1 MNESSNEMIFSGSM
15 HEFEQLINDNKLLLY
30 SIVYSIA
37 GNLEADDIVQES
49 FIYAYY
55 HYGSLK
61 NKTNLSSWLCT
72 IARNKAYGSI
82 KRARRFV
89 SMDDLGSAVSSVTPE
104 SVILRRDEKE
114 HIMRE
119 VYALSEKYRE
129 TVMLYYFAEKSVRE
143 ISEILSIPE
152 GTVKFRLADARKKL
166 RKELFEMF
174 EEEKKTVEN
183 KDIFSKIKET
193 TEKARKAIK
202 ENDIKSAAEICD
214 EVLLD
219 SIDLKNL
226 SNDERYILSDFYHA
240 KIRSIMYT
248 ENRDTVNQYVKKV
261 VEIAESSGDDEWIS
275 SSYSYYASHLSNA
288 WHKEE
293 ASKYRKLS
301 LERAEKTGK
310 ASIIADCSYW
320 CGIDAFNNDDFEN
333 AKKYFSRILEM
344 KETLFA
350 DKDNECSNK
359 TSYALAYSAYTVIKN
374 AGSRVNKLKNYASLA
389 PVIERKPEGYSLS
402 ESQGSS
408 YSSDSIFLNS
418 MDIFSSIAKI
428 SPFLSE
434 KIKEGY
440 TFEQNTF
447 SYSYYPVQSL
457 FEVVSMNET
466 YETPDGK
473 FENCLHIRYT
483 NQLSDNNNNFS
494 NRITNG
500 ITDIWYAP
508 NIGIAGYTFA
518 PIEGKKTCLKLSE
531 YHV

>member
-1 MNESSNEMIFSGSM
+1 MMRQLNESSNEMIFSGSM

-226 SNDERYILSDFYHA
+226 SNTLYTFRLLSCKNSLH
-240 KIRSIMYT
+240 
-248 ENRDTVNQYVKKV
+248 NV
-261 VEIAESSGDDEWIS
+261 
-275 SSYSYYASHLSNA
+275 
-288 WHKEE
+288 
-293 ASKYRKLS
+293 YRK
-301 LERAEKTGK
+301 
-310 ASIIADCSYW
+310 
-320 CGIDAFNNDDFEN
+320 
-333 AKKYFSRILEM
+333 
-344 KETLFA
+344 
-350 DKDNECSNK
+350 
-359 TSYALAYSAYTVIKN
+359 
-374 AGSRVNKLKNYASLA
+374 
-389 PVIERKPEGYSLS
+389 
-402 ESQGSS
+402 
-408 YSSDSIFLNS
+408 
-418 MDIFSSIAKI
+418 
-428 SPFLSE
+428 
-434 KIKEGY
+434 
-440 TFEQNTF
+440 
-447 SYSYYPVQSL
+447 
-457 FEVVSMNET
+457 
-466 YETPDGK
+466 
-473 FENCLHIRYT
+473 
-483 NQLSDNNNNFS
+483 
-494 NRITNG
+494 
-500 ITDIWYAP
+500 
-508 NIGIAGYTFA
+508 
-518 PIEGKKTCLKLSE
+518 
-531 YHV
+531 